1 MIKPNTL
8 AAEKLIKH
16 LKQISLDNR
25 LQVLHKTILQTTKLI
40 LDSQNPHR
48 IFSKLIATKLIT
60 FK

>member
-40 LDSQNPHR
+40 LDSQNPHW
-48 IFSKLIATKLIT
+48 IFSKLIVIKLIT

>member
-40 LDSQNPHR
+40 LDSQNPHW
-48 IFSKLIATKLIT
+48 IFSKLIVIKLIT
-60 FK
+60 

>member
-48 IFSKLIATKLIT
+48 IFSKLIVIKLIT